1 MTPKSAVTVSNMAT
15 ILRPS
20 ANDLTAEVATQ
31 SKEFREKLNF
41 EILMMIL
48 CNRLHHAG
56 TNLEPV
62 KTGNRPTKA
71 FSQPLRLCQSQR
83 DLALPDWNS
92 RGAFVCARFGKS
104 WTLNRQCRADVEK

>member
-20 ANDLTAEVATQ
+20 ANDLTAEVTTQ

-48 CNRLHHAG
+48 CNTLASRRDRAGKNRAHAAEYVG
-56 TNLEPV
+56 EV
-62 KTGNRPTKA
+62 A
-71 FSQPLRLCQSQR
+71 
-83 DLALPDWNS
+83 
-92 RGAFVCARFGKS
+92 GAAGR
-104 WTLNRQCRADVEK
+104 

>member
-20 ANDLTAEVATQ
+20 TNDLTAEVATQ

-48 CNRLHHAG
+48 CNRLRHAG
-56 TNLEPV
+56 TV
-62 KTGNRPTKA
+62 KTGPRLAHPRARSPVRTDRCSRPQIFAQT
-71 FSQPLRLCQSQR
+71 LQR
-83 DLALPDWNS
+83 
-92 RGAFVCARFGKS
+92 R
-104 WTLNRQCRADVEK
+104 

>member
-62 KTGNRPTKA
+62 KTGNRPGRKLSRNLCASAKVSATWHCRTGT
-71 FSQPLRLCQSQR
+71 LVERLS
-83 DLALPDWNS
+83 APGS
-92 RGAFVCARFGKS
+92 A
-104 WTLNRQCRADVEK
+104 NRER

>member
-1 MTPKSAVTVSNMAT
+1 MPTLMTPKSAVTVSNMAT

-56 TNLEPV
+56 TSLEPL
-62 KTGNRPTKA
+62 KTGTGRDESFLATFAPLPKSARPGIA
-71 FSQPLRLCQSQR
+71 GLELSWP
-83 DLALPDWNS
+83 S
-92 RGAFVCARFGKS
+92 R
-104 WTLNRQCRADVEK
+104 CRK

>member
-20 ANDLTAEVATQ
+20 ANDLTVEVPTQ

-56 TNLEPV
+56 TEPA
-62 KTGNRPTKA
+62 KA
-71 FSQPLRLCQSQR
+71 GPRLGSASAPVHACAWTRQKLDPGRQS
-83 DLALPDWNS
+83 PVGS
-92 RGAFVCARFGKS
+92 FRGV
-104 WTLNRQCRADVEK
+104 Q

>member
-1 MTPKSAVTVSNMAT
+1 MTPKSAVTVFNMAT

-48 CNRLHHAG
+48 CNRLRHAG
-56 TNLEPV
+56 TA
-62 KTGNRPTKA
+62 KTGSRLARPRA
-71 FSQPLRLCQSQR
+71 RSPVRAGRRSRPEIFVQPRLRRHRQR
-83 DLALPDWNS
+83 HRALLA
-92 RGAFVCARFGKS
+92 GAA
-104 WTLNRQCRADVEK
+104 

>member
-1 MTPKSAVTVSNMAT
+1 MPTLMTPKSAVTVSNMAT

-48 CNRLHHAG
+48 CNRLRHAG
-56 TNLEPV
+56 TAKSTNLSRRAAAAIAGFV
-62 KTGNRPTKA
+62 
-71 FSQPLRLCQSQR
+71 QPLLHRHCQCDR
-83 DLALPDWNS
+83 ALLD
-92 RGAFVCARFGKS
+92 
-104 WTLNRQCRADVEK
+104 